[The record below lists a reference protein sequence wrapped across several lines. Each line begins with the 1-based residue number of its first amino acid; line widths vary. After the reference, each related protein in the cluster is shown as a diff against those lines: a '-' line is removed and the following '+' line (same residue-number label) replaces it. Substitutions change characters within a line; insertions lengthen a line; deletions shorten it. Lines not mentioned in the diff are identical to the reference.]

1 MYSLNTLIQSV
12 YEHKFTYT
20 NYIQRQIL
28 TNVDSINDALLF
40 ISFNDLTARSFTAV
54 MYFKQTLNCQSPN
67 FFMINNYVRGVLL
80 LTIILQPI
88 KAFVMFTAMGQN

>member
-1 MYSLNTLIQSV
+1 MYILNTLIQIV

-67 FFMINNYVRGVLL
+67 FFMKFRS
-80 LTIILQPI
+80 TIMYEV
-88 KAFVMFTAMGQN
+88 FCC